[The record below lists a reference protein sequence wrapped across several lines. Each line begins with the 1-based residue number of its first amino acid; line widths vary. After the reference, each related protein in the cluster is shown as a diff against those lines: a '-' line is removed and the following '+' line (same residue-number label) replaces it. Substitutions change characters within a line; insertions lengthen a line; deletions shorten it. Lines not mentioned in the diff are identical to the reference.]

1 VAVNDHLTCLSHG
14 ASKSGAQD
22 KRIESHFEKLDQIL
36 TGEALALAGLFEDA
50 TQLCFADAV
59 LGPQA
64 LLLAK
69 THGVVTVGLAL
80 GTTVLT
86 GSIRA
91 LF

>member
-1 VAVNDHLTCLSHG
+1 VAVNDHLTGLSHG
-14 ASKSGAQD
+14 ARKSGTQD
-22 KRIESHFEKLDQIL
+22 KRIESHFEKLDQVL

-59 LGPQA
+59 LGSQA
-64 LLLAK
+64 LLLTK
-69 THGVVTVGLAL
+69 TDSVVTVGLAL

-86 GSIRA
+86 GSVGA

>member
-1 VAVNDHLTCLSHG
+1 VAVNDHLTGLSHG
-14 ASKSGAQD
+14 ASKPGAQN
-22 KRIESHFEKLDQIL
+22 KRIEAHFEKLDQVL
-36 TGEALALAGLFEDA
+36 TGQALALAGLFEDA
-50 TQLCFADAV
+50 TQLCFTDAV

-80 GTTVLT
+80 GASVLA
-86 GSIRA
+86 GSIGA